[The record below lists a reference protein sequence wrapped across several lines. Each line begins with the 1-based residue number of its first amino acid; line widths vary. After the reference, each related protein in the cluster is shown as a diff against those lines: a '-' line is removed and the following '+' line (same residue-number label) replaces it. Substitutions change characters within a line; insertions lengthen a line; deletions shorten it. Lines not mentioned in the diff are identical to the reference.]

1 MGELFNKKRLV
12 AKNDTRWNS
21 IYLMLKRFLELKDAL
36 TPTLAIKLPE
46 KQLTASDWKLMEKVV
61 NSLESFEKVCNCLV
75 SEIYVQKLL
84 GKR

>member
-61 NSLESFEKVCNCLV
+61 NSLESFEKVCN
-75 SEIYVQKLL
+75 
-84 GKR
+84 